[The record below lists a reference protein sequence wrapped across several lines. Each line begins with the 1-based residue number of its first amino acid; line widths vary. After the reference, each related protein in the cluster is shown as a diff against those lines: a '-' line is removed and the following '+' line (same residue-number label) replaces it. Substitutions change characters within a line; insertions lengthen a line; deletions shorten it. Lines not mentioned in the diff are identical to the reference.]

1 MTVPPEEDRRAVPRF
16 KVWVACSVLTR
27 LSDEDFRKQAV
38 LGYVQDLSRE
48 AVAVLLPSNETYGVD
63 ASSLG
68 KQVQMTLAL
77 PVGYVRL
84 SATLVRYSPDVS
96 GKCFFVFRLQDSKDR
111 SKYEEYV
118 NSVESESSKGSK
130 NGLRSRF
137 AIIETELDP
146 DAPQ

>member
-1 MTVPPEEDRRAVPRF
+1 MTVLPGEDRRAVPRF

-38 LGYVQDLSRE
+38 LGYVKDLSRE

-68 KQVQMTLAL
+68 QQVQMTLAL

-84 SATLVRYSPDVS
+84 SATLIRSSPDVS
-96 GKCFFVFRLQDSKDR
+96 GKHLFVFGIQDSKEQR
-111 SKYEEYV
+111 KYDE
-118 NSVESESSKGSK
+118 
-130 NGLRSRF
+130 F
-137 AIIETELDP
+137 LDSLP
-146 DAPQ
+146 AE